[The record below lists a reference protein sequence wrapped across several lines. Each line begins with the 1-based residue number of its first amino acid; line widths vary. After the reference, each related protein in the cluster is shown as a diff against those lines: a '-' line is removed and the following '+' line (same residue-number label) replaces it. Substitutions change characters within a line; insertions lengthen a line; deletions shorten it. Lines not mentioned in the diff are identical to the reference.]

1 MTSKRFRLDFW
12 TVVTG
17 AVLLLFLCFLVLPL
31 SRLIISGFLDAD
43 TGRFSL
49 VNFAA
54 FFGKKYYTNAMVH
67 SLSIGFC
74 VTALSVALGTLL
86 AYLLTYFEIKGR
98 GLVQVLII
106 LSMMSPS
113 FIGAYSWIILF
124 GRSGV
129 ATTFLADTF
138 GVTAPSIYGFGGIV
152 MVLVLK
158 FYSMIYLYVSG
169 AMKKV
174 DTSLLEASE
183 SLGCNPAKNV
193 VQMLVPLV
201 LPTLLS
207 AALMVFMTSI
217 ADFGVPMLI
226 GEGYRVMPVLIY
238 REYMGEMGGN
248 AYFASSIAI
257 VMMVMTTSLYLIQ
270 RYVINR
276 MSFRMRSIKSVNRQK
291 LTGWR
296 SVLAH
301 LFIYALVLTS
311 VIPQTTV
318 VYTSFLNTSGSRF
331 TSGFSLDSYRKASTT
346 ILESM
351 KNTYLFGV
359 IAIVIIVIL
368 AIFTAYLS
376 VRRRNPVTSA
386 LDIVTMFPYIISGSV
401 LGIMLLLTFN
411 KEPLILSGTGAIII
425 IAFVIRRLPH
435 TLRSSVGILYQL
447 SPSTEEA
454 AVSLGAAPAKA
465 FFTVTA
471 RLMLTGVLTGAI
483 MSWVTVINELSAS
496 IILYTGST
504 KTLSVAVYAE
514 VARANY
520 GAAAALATVLML
532 STILS
537 LILFLKAS
545 GTKDISL

>member
-1 MTSKRFRLDFW
+1 MTNKKFRLDFW
-12 TVVTG
+12 TVIT
-17 AVLLLFLCFLVLPL
+17 AVVFVLFLCFLVIPL
-31 SRLIISGFLDAD
+31 SRLIISAFLDAS
-43 TGRFSL
+43 TGEFSL
-49 VNFAA
+49 VNFAT
-54 FFGKKYYTNAMVH
+54 FFGKKYYTNAIIH
-67 SLSIGFC
+67 SLSIGMC
-74 VTALSVALGTLL
+74 VTVLSVVLGTLL

-129 ATTFLADTF
+129 ATTFLSNAF
-138 GVTAPSIYGFGGIV
+138 GVTVPSIYGFGGIV

-174 DTSLLEASE
+174 DVSLLEASQ
-183 SLGCNPAKNV
+183 SLGCNPTKNV

-201 LPTLLS
+201 LPTMLS

-226 GEGYRVMPVLIY
+226 GEGYRVLPVLIY

-248 AYFASSIAI
+248 ANFASSIAV
-257 VMMVMTTSLYLIQ
+257 VMMALTTSLYLIQ
-270 RYVINR
+270 RYIINKK
-276 MSFRMRSIKSVNRQK
+276 SFRMRSIKSIARKN
-291 LTGWR
+291 LSGWK

-301 LFIYALVLTS
+301 IFVYTLVLVS
-311 VIPQTTV
+311 IIPQTTV

-331 TSGFSLDSYRKASTT
+331 TSGFSLDSYRGTAST
-346 ILESM
+346 ILSCM
-351 KNTYLFGV
+351 RNTYVFGL

-368 AIFTAYLS
+368 AIFTAYLT
-376 VRRRNPVTSA
+376 VRRRNVITST
-386 LDIVTMFPYIISGSV
+386 LDIVTMFPYIISGSI

-411 KEPLILSGTGAIII
+411 KGPVILSGTGAIII

-454 AVSLGAAPAKA
+454 AINLGASPAKA
-465 FFTVTA
+465 FFSVTA
-471 RLMLTGVLTGAI
+471 RLMLSGILTGAI
-483 MSWVTVINELSAS
+483 LSWVTVINELSAS
-496 IILYTGST
+496 IMLYTGST

-514 VARANY
+514 VARASY
-520 GAAAALATVLML
+520 GSAAALATVLML

-545 GTKDISL
+545 GSKDISL